1 MDTSLLIAI
10 MLGTLASLSLN
21 IGKGI
26 QKWKVDVLKHKLKA
40 LRPENR
46 KEFMGWLIGTVLT
59 IIAGPLYS
67 IAFKYSDQPSIVT
80 SLGGIGLIGVLIFSK
95 IVLKEHI
102 TKVKI
107 IGGILIIIGT
117 VLVNYFATK
126 NTEGLSFES
135 SIFINIG
142 IGFAFLFS
150 MIAAIAFIWKPFT
163 GKALAIAAGA
173 CLGMSMILADVAL
186 VSSGGDL
193 IAQFKNFYIY
203 VALLCGNFAFII
215 TQFAL
220 MKEDGSIVIPII
232 HSLIILISVIME
244 YVIYSSILANIQL
257 VGIVVIIL
265 GVFLLTHKSKNEI
278 DHSIFENEVV

>member
-1 MDTSLLIAI
+1 MDSNLLIAVV
-10 MLGTLASLSLN
+10 LGTLASLSLN
-21 IGKGI
+21 IGKGV
-26 QKWKVDVLKHKLKA
+26 QKWKVDVLKHKLQA
-40 LRPENR
+40 LKPENR
-46 KEFMGWLIGTVLT
+46 KEFMGWLAGTLLT
-59 IIAGPLYS
+59 VIAGPLYS
-67 IAFKYSDQPSIVT
+67 VAFKFSDQPSIVT

-102 TKVKI
+102 TKVKFT
-107 IGGILIIIGT
+107 GGVLIIIGT

-142 IGFAFLFS
+142 IGYAVLFS
-150 MIAAIAFIWKPFT
+150 MIAAISFMWKPFT
-163 GKALAIAAGA
+163 GRALAIAGGS

-193 IAQFKNFYIY
+193 IMQFKTFYIY
-203 VALLCGNFAFII
+203 IALLCGNCAFII

-232 HSLIILISVIME
+232 HSLVILVSVIME
-244 YVIYSSILANIQL
+244 YVIYSSILADIQL
-257 VGIVVIIL
+257 AGIGVIIF
-265 GVFLLTHKSKNEI
+265 GVFLLTHKNKDEK